1 MKNRAF
7 VTILAIIIC
16 PIALNLQAKEGS
28 QTIYSPYVNDDFPNN
43 VYWGDTHLHTSL
55 SFDAYGDG
63 NTKMGSDAAYDFAK
77 GKVIK
82 GHDGVPVRISRPLDF
97 IVIADHAEYM
107 GVVQG
112 VNTGNKLLQ
121 ATEPG
126 ARWSKMAQEGGLLQ
140 VFGEM
145 VNDGATNQPR
155 QLSGEFTQSVW
166 ASVIEYAEH
175 YNDPGVFTAFIGYE
189 YSSLPDGGDNLHRVV
204 MFRDGADKTSQVVPF
219 SLFDGE
225 NPEELW
231 DYFAR
236 YEKKTGGQVFSIPH
250 NGNLSAGRMFA
261 LEDLDGKPL
270 TAAYAENRM
279 RWEPLVET
287 TQMKG
292 DSETHSVLSPDDEFA
307 DFETWDLGNLIVTKR
322 TSPELMQHEYSRS
335 ALKHGLAQEKILG
348 KNPFKF
354 GMIGSTDSHTSFS
367 NAEEDNFLGKYA
379 TAAPAPDRWRKKF
392 PPLTVPGVL
401 EQFTEWQTSQS
412 GYAAVWS
419 RENTREAIFDAM
431 KRKEVYATT
440 GPRMTVR
447 SFGGFDFSHDD
458 AYSNNFARIGYEKGV
473 PMGGDL
479 STAPSGKKFSMMI
492 AASKDPDGANLDR
505 IQVIKG
511 WVDSAGKQHERIYD
525 AAVSGDR
532 KVGKDGRC
540 KTPVGSTVDLKTAT
554 YKNTIGEA
562 VLASTWIDPDFDPTV
577 ASFYYVRVMEIP
589 TPRWTA
595 FDAVRFGVEMPEE
608 VTMELQERAYT
619 SPIWY
624 TPK

>member
-1 MKNRAF
+1 M
-7 VTILAIIIC
+7 
-16 PIALNLQAKEGS
+16 NLQAKDNA
-28 QTIYSPYVNDDFPNN
+28 QIIYSPYVEDDFPNN

-63 NTKMGSDAAYDFAK
+63 NTKMGSDAAYDFAR
-77 GKVIK
+77 GKVIN
-82 GHDGVPVRISRPLDF
+82 GHDGVPVRISRPIDF

-126 ARWSKMAQEGGLLQ
+126 ARWSEMAQEGDILQ

-145 VNDGATNQPR
+145 VNDGANNHPR
-155 QLSGEFTQSVW
+155 QLSDEFTQSVW
-166 ASVIEYAEH
+166 ARVIDYAEQ

-204 MFRDGADKTSQVVPF
+204 MFRDGADKTRQVVPF

-225 NPEELW
+225 DPEDLW

-261 LEDLDGKPL
+261 LKDLDGKPL
-270 TAAYAENRM
+270 TAQYAEKRM

-322 TSPELMQHEYSRS
+322 TSPELMQYEYSRS
-335 ALKHGLAQEKILG
+335 ALKQGLAQGKILG

-354 GMIGSTDSHTSFS
+354 GMIGATDSHTSFS

-379 TAAPAPDRWRKKF
+379 SASPAPDRWNKKF

-419 RENTREAIFDAM
+419 KENTREAIFDAM

-447 SFGGFDFSHDD
+447 TFGGFDFSSDD
-458 AYSNNFARIGYEKGV
+458 AYSNNFARIGYQKGV

-479 STAPSGKKFSMMI
+479 SMAPKGKKFSMMV

-511 WVDSAGKQHERIYD
+511 WVDSKGKQHERIYD

-532 KVGKDGRC
+532 KVGMDGRC

-562 VLASTWIDPDFDPTV
+562 VLTSTWVDPDFDPSV
-577 ASFYYVRVMEIP
+577 RSFYYVRVMEIP

-595 FDAVRFGVEMPEE
+595 FDALRYKIEMPEE
-608 VTMELQERAYT
+608 VTMVLQERAYT

-624 TPK
+624 TPDQ